1 VARADPVKKGDMTIL
16 RSALVA
22 VAAACLLAASVG
34 PASAAQTTDQYSNH
48 AYLSHVSDGLVAFY
62 SKNFA
67 AARVA
72 FEAALAI
79 APTDSFALSFLN
91 ASLRNIGVDALTQLA
106 DQEEEDA
113 AKNPRDALAQTRLG
127 YTYMFMSQFQTARG
141 PDARDAFNEA
151 LQLDPH
157 LAAAH
162 VGLGIYRLGD
172 NSTSRAKA
180 EFLAALDSTP
190 KDVLAREYLSSIYQ
204 VDLKDPNRALAYLID
219 VPNIMPNYPDAFYHL
234 GSIMDDLGQ
243 YDAAIKYLKTAID
256 LDKGHV
262 GEAGQYGLPLL
273 GTVYLKVHKVPEA
286 KLAFSEAI
294 VYGEAPEFSQ
304 SQLDKIKH
312 GDIK

>member
-1 VARADPVKKGDMTIL
+1 MTAFRSTCLALAVCAVLLCAVPARAG
-16 RSALVA
+16 
-22 VAAACLLAASVG
+22 AAASNE
-34 PASAAQTTDQYSNH
+34 QYSNRTFLTH
-48 AYLSHVSDGLVAFY
+48 ISDGLLAFY
-62 SKNFA
+62 SKSFA
-67 AARVA
+67 KARTD

-79 APTDSFALSFLN
+79 APADSFALSFFN
-91 ASLRNIGVDALTQLA
+91 ASLRNVGVDALSEVAQ
-106 DQEEEDA
+106 QEEEA
-113 AKNPRDALAQTRLG
+113 VAKNPKDALAQTHLG
-127 YTYMFMSQFQTARG
+127 YTYMFMAQFQTARG
-141 PDARDAFNEA
+141 PDARDAFNAA
-151 LQLDPH
+151 LQLDPTMS
-157 LAAAH
+157 AAH

-180 EFLAALDSTP
+180 EFLAALQSSP

-219 VPNIMPNYPDAFYHL
+219 VPNLMPNYPDAFYHL

-243 YDAAIKYLKTAID
+243 YDASIKYLKIAID

-273 GTVYLKVHKVPEA
+273 GEVYLKVHKVAEA

-304 SQLDKIKH
+304 AELDKIKS
-312 GDIK
+312 GQIK

>member
-1 VARADPVKKGDMTIL
+1 MNNVRL
-16 RSALVA
+16 ALV
-22 VAAACLLAASVG
+22 VAAAACVLCMPAAVRAASGGQGSQYDDRAFLSRVG
-34 PASAAQTTDQYSNH
+34 
-48 AYLSHVSDGLVAFY
+48 DGLIAFY
-62 SKNFA
+62 SRDFVKA
-67 AARVA
+67 KGD

-79 APTDSFALSFLN
+79 APSDSFSMSFLN
-91 ASLRNIGVDALTQLA
+91 ASLRNVGTDELTALANT
-106 DQEEEDA
+106 EEEA
-113 AKNPRDALAQTRLG
+113 VAKNPRDALAQTRLA
-127 YTYMFMSQFQTARG
+127 YTYLFMAQFQTARG
-141 PDARDAFNEA
+141 PDARDSFNAA
-151 LQLDPH
+151 LQIDPN

-162 VGLGIYRLGD
+162 VGLGIYRLGE

-180 EFLAALDSTP
+180 EFLAALQISP
-190 KDVLAREYLSSIYQ
+190 KDVLAREYLASIYQ

-219 VPNIMPNYPDAFYHL
+219 VPNLMPSYPDAFYHL

-243 YDAAIKYLKTAID
+243 YDASIKYLKTAIE

-273 GTVYLKVHKVPEA
+273 GQVYLKIHNLTEA

-304 SQLDKIKH
+304 SELDKIKR

>member
-1 VARADPVKKGDMTIL
+1 MTAPRTLLIALAVCCAVLASARP
-16 RSALVA
+16 S
-22 VAAACLLAASVG
+22 VAAPQQG
-34 PASAAQTTDQYSNH
+34 DQYSNRS
-48 AYLSHVSDGLVAFY
+48 YLTHVNDGLTSFY
-62 SKNFA
+62 TKNFGK
-67 AARVA
+67 ARVD

-91 ASLRNIGVDALTQLA
+91 ASLRNLGVDALTELA
-106 DQEEEDA
+106 NQEEEDA

-127 YTYMFMSQFQTARG
+127 YTYLFMSQFQTARG
-141 PDARDAFNEA
+141 PDARDAFNAA
-151 LQLDPH
+151 LLIDPH
-157 LAAAH
+157 MAAAH

-180 EFLAALDSTP
+180 EFLAALESSP

-204 VDLKDPNRALAYLID
+204 VDLKDPNRALAYLVD
-219 VPNIMPNYPDAFYHL
+219 VPNLMPNYPDAFYHL

-304 SQLDKIKH
+304 SQLDKIKR

>member
-1 VARADPVKKGDMTIL
+1 MMTHL
-16 RSALVA
+16 RLVLIALVVCCA
-22 VAAACLLAASVG
+22 LFQSARPSVAAAMQPG
-34 PASAAQTTDQYSNH
+34 EQYSDR
-48 AYLSHVSDGLVAFY
+48 AFLTHVSDGLIAFY

-67 AARVA
+67 KARTE
-72 FEAALAI
+72 FEAALVI
-79 APTDSFALSFLN
+79 APSDSFALSFFN
-91 ASLRNIGVDALTQLA
+91 ASLRNLGVDALTQQSN
-106 DQEEEDA
+106 QEEEDA
-113 AKNPRDALAQTRLG
+113 AKNPRDALMQTRLG
-127 YTYMFMSQFQTARG
+127 YTYLFMSQFQTARG
-141 PDARDAFNEA
+141 PDARDAFNAA
-151 LQLDPH
+151 LLIDPH
-157 LAAAH
+157 MAAAH

-172 NSTSRAKA
+172 NSTSRSKA
-180 EFLAALDSTP
+180 EFLAALASSP

-204 VDLKDPNRALAYLID
+204 VDLKDPNRALAYLVD
-219 VPNIMPNYPDAFYHL
+219 VPNLMPNYPDAFYHL

-304 SQLDKIKH
+304 SELDKIKR

>member
-1 VARADPVKKGDMTIL
+1 MQPGE
-16 RSALVA
+16 
-22 VAAACLLAASVG
+22 
-34 PASAAQTTDQYSNH
+34 QYSDR
-48 AYLSHVSDGLVAFY
+48 AFLTHVSDGLTAFY

-67 AARVA
+67 KARTE

-79 APTDSFALSFLN
+79 APSDSFALSFFN
-91 ASLRNIGVDALTQLA
+91 ASLRNLGVDALTQQSN
-106 DQEEEDA
+106 QEEEDA
-113 AKNPRDALAQTRLG
+113 AKNPRDALMQTRLG
-127 YTYMFMSQFQTARG
+127 YTYLFMSQFQTARG
-141 PDARDAFNEA
+141 PDARDAFNAA
-151 LQLDPH
+151 LLIDPH
-157 LAAAH
+157 MAAAH

-172 NSTSRAKA
+172 NSTSRSKA
-180 EFLAALDSTP
+180 EFLAALANSP

-204 VDLKDPNRALAYLID
+204 VDLKDPNRALAYLVD
-219 VPNIMPNYPDAFYHL
+219 VPNLMPNYPDAFYHL

-304 SQLDKIKH
+304 SELDKIKR

>member
-1 VARADPVKKGDMTIL
+1 MMIALVFRLT
-16 RSALVA
+16 ALVA
-22 VAAACLLAASVG
+22 CLALLGFVRPAIAAA
-34 PASAAQTTDQYSNH
+34 PASQQGDQYSNR
-48 AYLSHVSDGLVAFY
+48 AFLTHVSDGLTAFY
-62 SKNFA
+62 SKNFGK
-67 AARVA
+67 ARTD

-79 APTDSFALSFLN
+79 APADSFALSFLN
-91 ASLRNIGVDALTQLA
+91 ASLRNLGVDALTELA
-106 DQEEEDA
+106 NREEEDA
-113 AKNPRDALAQTRLG
+113 AKNPRDALMQTRLG
-127 YTYMFMSQFQTARG
+127 FTYLFMSQFQTARG
-141 PDARDAFNEA
+141 TDARDAFNAA
-151 LQLDPH
+151 LQIDTH
-157 LAAAH
+157 MAAAH

-172 NSTSRAKA
+172 NSTSRSKA
-180 EFLAALDSTP
+180 EFLAALQFAP

-204 VDLKDPNRALAYLID
+204 VDRALAYLVD
-219 VPNIMPNYPDAFYHL
+219 VPNIIPNYPDAFYHL

>member
-1 VARADPVKKGDMTIL
+1 MEGSMTAF
-16 RSALVA
+16 RSACLALAICAALLGAAPVR
-22 VAAACLLAASVG
+22 AAAPVANG
-34 PASAAQTTDQYSNH
+34 DQYSNRTFLTH
-48 AYLSHVSDGLVAFY
+48 ISDGLLAFY

-67 AARVA
+67 KARTD

-79 APTDSFALSFLN
+79 APADSFALSFLN
-91 ASLRNIGVDALTQLA
+91 ASLRNLGVDALSEVAQ
-106 DQEEEDA
+106 QEEEA
-113 AKNPRDALAQTRLG
+113 VAKNPKDALAQTKLG
-127 YTYMFMSQFQTARG
+127 YTYMFMAQFQTARG
-141 PDARDAFNEA
+141 ADARDSFNQA
-151 LQLDPH
+151 LQLDPTM
-157 LAAAH
+157 AAAH

-180 EFLAALDSTP
+180 EFLAALQYSP

-219 VPNIMPNYPDAFYHL
+219 VPNLMPNYPDAFYHL

-243 YDAAIKYLKTAID
+243 YDASIKYLKIAID

-273 GTVYLKVHKVPEA
+273 GEVYLKVHKVAEA

-304 SQLDKIKH
+304 AELDKIKS
-312 GDIK
+312 GQIK

>member
-1 VARADPVKKGDMTIL
+1 MTVF
-16 RSALVA
+16 RSICLALA
-22 VAAACLLAASVG
+22 VCAALLSAAPAHAAAATG
-34 PASAAQTTDQYSNH
+34 DQYSNRTFLTH
-48 AYLSHVSDGLVAFY
+48 ISDGLLAFY

-67 AARVA
+67 KARTD

-91 ASLRNIGVDALTQLA
+91 ASLRNIGVDALSEVAQ
-106 DQEEEDA
+106 QEEEA
-113 AKNPRDALAQTRLG
+113 VAKNPKDALAQTQLG
-127 YTYMFMSQFQTARG
+127 YTYMFMAQFQTARG
-141 PDARDAFNEA
+141 ADARDSFNQA
-151 LQLDPH
+151 LQLDPTM
-157 LAAAH
+157 AAAH

-180 EFLAALDSTP
+180 EFLAALQYSP

-219 VPNIMPNYPDAFYHL
+219 VPNLMPNYPDAFYHL

-243 YDAAIKYLKTAID
+243 YDASIKYLKIAID

-273 GTVYLKVHKVPEA
+273 GEIYLKVHKLAEA

-304 SQLDKIKH
+304 AELDKIKS
-312 GDIK
+312 GQIK

>member
-1 VARADPVKKGDMTIL
+1 MTVF
-16 RSALVA
+16 RSTCLALA
-22 VAAACLLAASVG
+22 VCAVLLGAT
-34 PASAAQTTDQYSNH
+34 PASAAAAAVGNDQYANRAFLTH
-48 AYLSHVSDGLVAFY
+48 ISDGLLAFY

-67 AARVA
+67 KARTD
-72 FEAALAI
+72 FEAALTI
-79 APTDSFALSFLN
+79 APADSFALSFLN
-91 ASLRNIGVDALTQLA
+91 ASLRNIGVDALSELA
-106 DQEEEDA
+106 NREEEA
-113 AKNPRDALAQTRLG
+113 VAKNPKDALAQTQLG
-127 YTYMFMSQFQTARG
+127 YTYMFMAQFQTARG
-141 PDARDAFNEA
+141 PDARDAFNAA
-151 LQLDPH
+151 LQLDPTMS
-157 LAAAH
+157 AAH

-180 EFLAALDSTP
+180 EFLAALQYSP

-219 VPNIMPNYPDAFYHL
+219 VPNLMPYYPDAFYHL

-243 YDAAIKYLKTAID
+243 YDASIKYLKIAID

-273 GTVYLKVHKVPEA
+273 GEVYLKVHKVAEA

-304 SQLDKIKH
+304 AQLDKIKS
-312 GDIK
+312 GQIK

>member
-1 VARADPVKKGDMTIL
+1 MMSSL
-16 RSALVA
+16 RLHLIA
-22 VAAACLLAASVG
+22 AAACAAVLACAH
-34 PASAAQTTDQYSNH
+34 PAAADAPGDQFSNH
-48 AYLSHVSDGLVAFY
+48 AFLTHVSDGLLAFY

-67 AARVA
+67 ASKAA
-72 FEAALAI
+72 FEDALAI
-79 APTDSFALSFLN
+79 APTDSFSLSFYN
-91 ASLRNIGVDALTQLA
+91 ASLRNLGVEALTQQA

-127 YTYMFMSQFQTARG
+127 FTYLFMSQFQTARG
-141 PDARDAFNEA
+141 PDARDAFNQA

-157 LAAAH
+157 MAAAH

-180 EFLAALDSTP
+180 EFLAALQTVP

-204 VDLKDPNRALAYLID
+204 VDLKDPNRALAYLVD
-219 VPNIMPNYPDAFYHL
+219 VPNMMPNYPDAFYHL

-312 GDIK
+312 GDVK

>member
-1 VARADPVKKGDMTIL
+1 MQPGE
-16 RSALVA
+16 
-22 VAAACLLAASVG
+22 
-34 PASAAQTTDQYSNH
+34 QYSDR
-48 AYLSHVSDGLVAFY
+48 AFLTHVSDGLTAFY

-67 AARVA
+67 KARTE

-79 APTDSFALSFLN
+79 APSDSFALSFFN
-91 ASLRNIGVDALTQLA
+91 ASLRNLGVDALTQQSN
-106 DQEEEDA
+106 QEEEDA
-113 AKNPRDALAQTRLG
+113 AKNPRDALMQTRLG
-127 YTYMFMSQFQTARG
+127 YTYLFMSQFQTARG
-141 PDARDAFNEA
+141 PDARDAFNAA
-151 LQLDPH
+151 LLIDPH
-157 LAAAH
+157 MAAAH

-172 NSTSRAKA
+172 NSTSRSKA
-180 EFLAALDSTP
+180 EFLAALASSP

-204 VDLKDPNRALAYLID
+204 VDLKDPNRALAYLVD
-219 VPNIMPNYPDAFYHL
+219 VPNLMPNYPDAFYHL

-304 SQLDKIKH
+304 SELDKIKR

>member
-1 VARADPVKKGDMTIL
+1 MTVFRSMCFALILCVA
-16 RSALVA
+16 
-22 VAAACLLAASVG
+22 LLAAA
-34 PASAAQTTDQYSNH
+34 PARAAAASNDQYADRTFLTH
-48 AYLSHVSDGLVAFY
+48 ISDGLLAFY

-67 AARVA
+67 KARTD
-72 FEAALAI
+72 FEAALEI
-79 APTDSFALSFLN
+79 APADSFALSFLN
-91 ASLRNIGVDALTQLA
+91 ASLRNLGVDALSELA
-106 DQEEEDA
+106 NQEEEA
-113 AKNPRDALAQTRLG
+113 VAKNPKDALAQTRLG
-127 YTYMFMSQFQTARG
+127 YTYMFMAQFQTARG
-141 PDARDAFNEA
+141 ADARDAFNQA
-151 LQLDPH
+151 LQLDTTM
-157 LAAAH
+157 AAAH

-180 EFLAALDSTP
+180 EFLAALQSSP

-219 VPNIMPNYPDAFYHL
+219 VPNLMPNYPDAFHHL

-243 YDAAIKYLKTAID
+243 YDASIKYLKIAID

-273 GTVYLKVHKVPEA
+273 GEVYLKVHKVAEA

-304 SQLDKIKH
+304 AELDKIKS
-312 GDIK
+312 GQIK

>member
-1 VARADPVKKGDMTIL
+1 MTVFRSTCLALAVCVALLSDTPARA
-16 RSALVA
+16 
-22 VAAACLLAASVG
+22 AAAASN
-34 PASAAQTTDQYSNH
+34 DQYSNRTFLTH
-48 AYLSHVSDGLVAFY
+48 ISDGLLAFY
-62 SKNFA
+62 SKNFGK
-67 AARVA
+67 ARVD
-72 FEAALAI
+72 FEAALSI
-79 APTDSFALSFLN
+79 APADSFALSFLN
-91 ASLRNIGVDALTQLA
+91 ASLRNIGVDALSELA
-106 DQEEEDA
+106 QREEEA
-113 AKNPRDALAQTRLG
+113 VAKNPKDALAQTQLG
-127 YTYMFMSQFQTARG
+127 YTYMFMAQFQTARG
-141 PDARDAFNEA
+141 PDARDAFNQA
-151 LQLDPH
+151 LQLAPT

-180 EFLAALDSTP
+180 EFLAALQNSP

-219 VPNIMPNYPDAFYHL
+219 VPNLMPNYPDAFYHL

-243 YDAAIKYLKTAID
+243 YDASIKYLKIAID

-273 GTVYLKVHKVPEA
+273 GEVYLKVHKVAEA

-304 SQLDKIKH
+304 AELDKIKS
-312 GDIK
+312 GQIK

>member
-1 VARADPVKKGDMTIL
+1 MKKGKMTIL
-16 RSALVA
+16 RSALVVA
-22 VAAACLLAASVG
+22 AAACLLASSVR
-34 PASAAQTTDQYSNH
+34 PASAAQPNDQYSNH

-141 PDARDAFNEA
+141 PDARDAFNQA

-157 LAAAH
+157 MAAAH

-180 EFLAALDSTP
+180 EFLAALESTP

>member
-1 VARADPVKKGDMTIL
+1 MKGMMTAL
-16 RSALVA
+16 RSSLIALA
-22 VAAACLLAASVG
+22 VCCAMLACARPSAAAVQQG
-34 PASAAQTTDQYSNH
+34 DQYSNRT
-48 AYLSHVSDGLVAFY
+48 YLTRINDGLTAFY
-62 SKNFA
+62 TKDFGK
-67 AARVA
+67 ARTD

-79 APTDSFALSFLN
+79 APSDSFALSFLN
-91 ASLRNIGVDALTQLA
+91 ASLRNLGVDALTELSN
-106 DQEEEDA
+106 QEEEDA

-127 YTYMFMSQFQTARG
+127 YTYLFMAQFQTARG
-141 PDARDAFNEA
+141 PDARDAFNAA
-151 LQLDPH
+151 LQIDPH
-157 LAAAH
+157 MAAAH

-180 EFLAALDSTP
+180 EFLAALESSP

-204 VDLKDPNRALAYLID
+204 VDLKDPNRALAYLVD
-219 VPNIMPNYPDAFYHL
+219 VPNLMPNYPDAFYHL

-304 SQLDKIKH
+304 SQLDKIKR